1 VIRLLVSVLLLWLVP
16 GGVAIADSPDW
27 RDAAPGHDWS
37 FPRDHHAMPGYRS
50 EWWYLTGQVAA
61 AGADAPTHGLQ
72 LTIFRLGLAP
82 ERPPWRSR
90 WAARD
95 LVLGHLAVT
104 EFASGRH
111 RFREVLTRA
120 GPGRGGFPAP
130 GDSVL
135 AWVRGPAGTDE
146 PWEIVRRED
155 GFAVRATDAR
165 AGLLLDL
172 DLAPERAPVFH
183 GPDGYSEKDGA
194 AGSGSLYYSF
204 TRLAARG
211 RVAAG
216 ADTLQVRGRCWFDRE
231 VFTSQLAPRHVG
243 WMWLGVQ
250 LADGRDLM
258 AFALRDTSGAVDVTH
273 ATLVD
278 GDGDVR
284 WFDPPRDFLQ
294 PRAWWTS
301 EETGGRY
308 PVSWR
313 VALPAADL
321 HLDLAA
327 LAPAQENVGPRSG
340 IVYWEGAV
348 AGQTDAGVA
357 CRGYV
362 ELTGYGGGRLPF

>member
-1 VIRLLVSVLLLWLVP
+1 
-16 GGVAIADSPDW
+16 
-27 RDAAPGHDWS
+27 
-37 FPRDHHAMPGYRS
+37 
-50 EWWYLTGQVAA
+50 
-61 AGADAPTHGLQ
+61 
-72 LTIFRLGLAP
+72 
-82 ERPPWRSR
+82 
-90 WAARD
+90 
-95 LVLGHLAVT
+95 
-104 EFASGRH
+104 
-111 RFREVLTRA
+111 
-120 GPGRGGFPAP
+120 
-130 GDSVL
+130 
-135 AWVRGPAGTDE
+135 
-146 PWEIVRRED
+146 
-155 GFAVRATDAR
+155 
-165 AGLLLDL
+165 
-172 DLAPERAPVFH
+172 
-183 GPDGYSEKDGA
+183 
-194 AGSGSLYYSF
+194 
-204 TRLAARG
+204 
-211 RVAAG
+211 VAAG

-258 AFALRDTSGAVDVTH
+258 AFALRDTSGVVDVTH